1 MTSELIEVENHYL
14 MLSHLLLRQVASEYP
29 HYVEELKQVLQQMD
43 ALSVFEKTAFLGEM
57 LTVLENQ
64 DVIKRKHQLSL
75 LLKEEKI
82 SDSTIGVLKKYNQ
95 WIK

>member
-14 MLSHLLLRQVASEYP
+14 MLSHLLLRQVASEHP

-43 ALSVFEKTAFLGEM
+43 ALSVFEKTAFLGKM
-57 LTVLENQ
+57 LTALENQ
-64 DVIKRKHQLSL
+64 DITKRKHHLSL

-82 SDSTIGVLKKYNQ
+82 SGSTVGVLKKYNQ